1 MSVLPHG
8 AEPVTRQA
16 DLLLILHA
24 LVTNQDFVAEAG
36 WVSRTER
43 SAHPPTPPP
52 FSFFFIPC
60 PSASRPVIVSR
71 FYLQCSSGPPRP
83 SFVPPLTIPYM
94 QSGGKGPSVVE
105 LWGGCWWR
113 NFWGK
118 LICKCLQNNLF
129 KLYMIVFFL
138 AVQVGWLLLFGFFSC
153 VGQKPLDDD

>member
-24 LVTNQDFVAEAG
+24 LVTSQDFVAEAG

-43 SAHPPTPPP
+43 SAPPP
-52 FSFFFIPC
+52 FFFFIPR

-94 QSGGKGPSVVE
+94 QSGGNGPSVVE
-105 LWGGCWWR
+105 LLGG
-113 NFWGK
+113 GG
-118 LICKCLQNNLF
+118 
-129 KLYMIVFFL
+129 
-138 AVQVGWLLLFGFFSC
+138 VGEKTFGENSFANACRIIS
-153 VGQKPLDDD
+153 LNYT